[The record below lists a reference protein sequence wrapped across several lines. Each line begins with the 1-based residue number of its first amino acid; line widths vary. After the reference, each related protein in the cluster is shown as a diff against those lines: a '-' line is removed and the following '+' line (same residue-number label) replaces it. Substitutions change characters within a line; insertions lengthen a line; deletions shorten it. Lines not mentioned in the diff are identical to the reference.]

1 MREGLKRARVIGPH
15 VLGPSHP
22 PRGAHARVAAAWG
35 PGDPQ
40 ATAAWRELPGLAQP
54 GSIVKVCAS
63 ASDTAEMYYM
73 PFIFAS
79 TL

>member
-15 VLGPSHP
+15 FLGPSHP

-54 GSIVKVCAS
+54 GSAKPQSTC
-63 ASDTAEMYYM
+63 TAVTMRQM
-73 PFIFAS
+73 FIAVIS
-79 TL
+79 C